1 MLRFQDF
8 GDINTVRRPGMEY
21 LLTYQEVTMAK
32 WEYRILEYEVKG
44 GIIPFTENQGRLSRI
59 HLILK
64 KG

>member
-1 MLRFQDF
+1 
-8 GDINTVRRPGMEY
+8 MEY